1 MSRLIGKN
9 EATVADVFQET
20 LLAVAKSGRNLK
32 DDSRLWSWLATIA
45 HNQCALHWRKQTRRQ
60 AELLTDECVGRRSV
74 DTLLQQENI
83 ETVRGLLVQLPADY
97 VTVLTAKYVDGLSAS
112 QIADQLGEGV
122 EAIRS
127 RLARARKDFRER
139 FNAIEAIHGHGDSP

>member
-45 HNQCALHWRKQTRRQ
+45 HNQSALHWRKQSRRQ
-60 AELLTDECVGRRSV
+60 TELLTDESVAERSV

-97 VTVLTAKYVDGLSAS
+97 VTVLTAKYVDGLSAN

-127 RLARARKDFRER
+127 RLARARKEFRER
-139 FNAIEAIHGHGDSP
+139 YEATEAVHSHGDSP

>member
-45 HNQCALHWRKQTRRQ
+45 HNQSALHWRKQSRRQ
-60 AELLTDECVGRRSV
+60 TELLTDESVAERSV

-97 VTVLTAKYVDGLSAS
+97 VTVLTAKYVDGLSAN

-127 RLARARKDFRER
+127 RLARARKEFRER
-139 FNAIEAIHGHGDSP
+139 YEAMEAVHSHGDSP